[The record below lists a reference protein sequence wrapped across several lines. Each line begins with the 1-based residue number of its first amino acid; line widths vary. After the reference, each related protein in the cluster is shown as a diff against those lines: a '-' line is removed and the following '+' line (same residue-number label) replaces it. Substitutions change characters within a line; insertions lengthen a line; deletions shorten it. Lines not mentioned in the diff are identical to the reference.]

1 MAGKNIRIFLIEGTP
16 NQRLYCELSN
26 WNGRV
31 YRIPRNEIKISEDRR
46 DLLYTSAY
54 VLLGKND
61 DGAILAYIGECDNAR
76 DRLLQH
82 LKQKDFWNEVI
93 VFIRTD
99 NSLNKAHVKYIEKRL
114 YDIANEMGRCI
125 LVNGNQPG
133 GASISESDAAEIDEY
148 IDNARI
154 LTNALG
160 IKIFEPVISVTQT
173 PQEKEANSLFLQGA
187 RGADASGQKTQ
198 EGFVV
203 YKDSKVAN
211 SCTPT
216 MPEHYKNLRQEL
228 LGNGVIE
235 NNIFTKD
242 FLFASPSAAAAIV
255 MGRSANG
262 LTEWKSEEGETLKI
276 LLSKE

>member
-31 YRIPRNEIKISEDRR
+31 YRIPRNEVKISEDRT
-46 DLLYTSAY
+46 DLEYTSSY

-61 DGAILAYIGECDNAR
+61 DGATLAYIGECDNAK

-82 LKQKDFWNEVI
+82 LKQKDFWNEAI

-99 NSLNKAHVKYIEKRL
+99 NSLNKAHVKYIEKKL
-114 YDIANEMGRCI
+114 YEIASDVGRCI

-148 IDNARI
+148 IENARI

-173 PQEKEANSLFLQGA
+173 LQEKRASTLFLRGA
-187 RGADASGQKTQ
+187 RGAVASGQKTQ

-203 YKDSKVAN
+203 YKDSIIAD
-211 SCTPT
+211 SCTRT
-216 MPEHYKNLRQEL
+216 MPDHYKQRRQEL
-228 LGNGVIE
+228 LDSGVVVDSV
-235 NNIFTKD
+235 FTKD
-242 FLFASPSAAAAIV
+242 CLFASPSAAAAIV

-262 LTEWKSEEGETLKI
+262 LLEWKSESGVTLKV
-276 LLSKE
+276 LLSQ

>member
-31 YRIPRNEIKISEDRR
+31 YRIPRNEIKISEDRS
-46 DLLYTSAY
+46 DLQYTSAY

-114 YDIANEMGRCI
+114 YDIANEISSNFNVTIIEKPENFVFEHRDFIGWSYRTEGGNILNVGDTLENVENDFVLYAQWQNKTYTITFNDRYNSGVAPEDMTFVYGRNVTLPDMAGSEC
-125 LVNGNQPG
+125 VDENGV
-133 GASISESDAAEIDEY
+133 Y
-148 IDNARI
+148 
-154 LTNALG
+154 
-160 IKIFEPVISVTQT
+160 VIST
-173 PQEKEANSLFLQGA
+173 N
-187 RGADASGQKTQ
+187 
-198 EGFVV
+198 
-203 YKDSKVAN
+203 
-211 SCTPT
+211 
-216 MPEHYKNLRQEL
+216 
-228 LGNGVIE
+228 
-235 NNIFTKD
+235 
-242 FLFASPSAAAAIV
+242 
-255 MGRSANG
+255 
-262 LTEWKSEEGETLKI
+262 
-276 LLSKE
+276 

>member
-31 YRIPRNEIKISEDRR
+31 YRIPRNEIKKSEDRS
-46 DLLYTSAY
+46 DLQYTSAY

-61 DGAILAYIGECDNAR
+61 DGAILAYIGECDNAKE
-76 DRLLQH
+76 RLLQH
-82 LKQKDFWNEVI
+82 LKQKDFWNEAI

-114 YDIANEMGRCI
+114 YDIANEIGRCKLI
-125 LVNGNQPG
+125 NGNQPG

-173 PQEKEANSLFLQGA
+173 SQEKRANTLFVKGV
-187 RGADASGQKTQ
+187 RGVEASGQKTP

-203 YKDSKVAN
+203 YKDSIMSD
-211 SCTPT
+211 SCTRSI
-216 MPEHYKNLRQEL
+216 PEGYKNLRQKL
-228 LGNGVIE
+228 IDAGIVVDRVFI
-235 NNIFTKD
+235 KD
-242 FLFASPSAAAAIV
+242 YLFASPSTAAGVV
-255 MGRSANG
+255 MGKSANG
-262 LTEWKSEEGETLKI
+262 LTEWKTEKGETLKY
-276 LLSKE
+276 LLSQA

>member
-1 MAGKNIRIFLIEGTP
+1 MAGKNIRIFLIEGTS

-31 YRIPRNEIKISEDRR
+31 YRIPRNEIKISEDRS
-46 DLLYTSAY
+46 DLQYTSAY

-114 YDIANEMGRCI
+114 YDIANEIGRCI

-173 PQEKEANSLFLQGA
+173 PQEKKANSLFLRGA

-203 YKDSKVAN
+203 YKDSEVAN

-262 LTEWKSEEGETLKI
+262 LTEWKSEQGETLKI

>member
-31 YRIPRNEIKISEDRR
+31 YRIPRNEIKISEDRS
-46 DLLYTSAY
+46 DLQYTSAY

-99 NSLNKAHVKYIEKRL
+99 NSLNKAHVKYIERRL
-114 YDIANEMGRCI
+114 YDIANEIGRCI

-160 IKIFEPVISVTQT
+160 IKIFEPVISGTQT
-173 PQEKEANSLFLQGA
+173 LQEKKANSLFLRGA

-203 YKDSKVAN
+203 YKDSVVAN

-216 MPEHYKNLRQEL
+216 MPEHYMNLRQEL
-228 LGNGVIE
+228 FGNGVIV

-262 LTEWKSEEGETLKI
+262 LTEWKSEEGENLKI